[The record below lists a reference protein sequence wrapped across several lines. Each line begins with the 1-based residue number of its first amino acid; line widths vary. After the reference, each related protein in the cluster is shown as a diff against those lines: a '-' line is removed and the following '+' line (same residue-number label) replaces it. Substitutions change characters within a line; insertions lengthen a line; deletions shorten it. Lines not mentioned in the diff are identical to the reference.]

1 MQDEAPPVPAS
12 PAQPQPALTSLSPRK
27 TGLSRRRLLI
37 GGVGLI
43 GLSASATGAYAGAIE
58 PSDLLVT
65 RYALTPPNWPA
76 GRKLTIAVIAD
87 LHAGGPHMTLPHIAH
102 IVDTTNALHC
112 DVVVLLG
119 DFKAYYKFNFMPV
132 DDPLWAGELGRL
144 RAPLG
149 VWSILG
155 NHDWWHDL
163 HGVRS
168 ALANARIPVLEN
180 DAVLLG
186 PPGQKFWLAGIGD
199 QLAHWIGRGRFRG
212 VDDLPGTLARVHTD
226 DPVVLLV
233 HEPDI
238 FTQVPHARRAHA
250 GRSHPWRTDP
260 RAVHLAAIRAVGL
273 RCALRLRPH
282 RRRQSAHDRVGR
294 AWHQRHSGAPW
305 RAAGNSARHAR
316 RLIRKT
322 PVARRPKANGAG
334 RRASAAVTV
343 QFAKL
348 SKALTQPDRE
358 RRRQRQL
365 VR

>member
-168 ALANARIPVLEN
+168 A
-180 DAVLLG
+180 
-186 PPGQKFWLAGIGD
+186 
-199 QLAHWIGRGRFRG
+199 
-212 VDDLPGTLARVHTD
+212 
-226 DPVVLLV
+226 
-233 HEPDI
+233 
-238 FTQVPHARRAHA
+238 
-250 GRSHPWRTDP
+250 
-260 RAVHLAAIRAVGL
+260 
-273 RCALRLRPH
+273 
-282 RRRQSAHDRVGR
+282 
-294 AWHQRHSGAPW
+294 
-305 RAAGNSARHAR
+305 
-316 RLIRKT
+316 
-322 PVARRPKANGAG
+322 
-334 RRASAAVTV
+334 
-343 QFAKL
+343 
-348 SKALTQPDRE
+348 
-358 RRRQRQL
+358 
-365 VR
+365 